1 MVLDYGFKTLNLH
14 NIMLSVHDDNIAAIS
29 CYNKV
34 GFKEAGRRR
43 EWIFKDGKY
52 HDVIYMDILE
62 NEFK

>member
-1 MVLDYGFKTLNLH
+1 
-14 NIMLSVHDDNIAAIS
+14 MLSVHDDNIAAIS